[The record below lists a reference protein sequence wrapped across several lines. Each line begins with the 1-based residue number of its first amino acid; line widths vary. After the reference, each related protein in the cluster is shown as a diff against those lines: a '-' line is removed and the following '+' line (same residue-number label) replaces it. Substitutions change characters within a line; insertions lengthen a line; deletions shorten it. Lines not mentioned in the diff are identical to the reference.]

1 MAERITDL
9 SKPKLS
15 GKARLRYDDVRQI
28 DVLLLPER
36 VVTLN
41 RSAAAILSLC
51 NGQRT
56 ASEIARELE
65 GRYLCPGL
73 ISDVLEF
80 LHSAYD
86 QRWVV

>member
-1 MAERITDL
+1 MAEPITDL
-9 SKPKLS
+9 SKPALS

-36 VVTLN
+36 VVRLN

-51 NGQRT
+51 DGHHT
-56 ASEIARELE
+56 ISEIARELE
-65 GRYLCPGL
+65 SRYVCSGL
-73 ISDVLEF
+73 INDVMEF
-80 LHSAYD
+80 LHRAYD